1 MLIHHLLP
9 LTSSFPGVPFLLIH
23 LMLHAVVGAWT
34 PIPSTLGPTPVA
46 AGVLAMLQYTGH
58 LYQQAVTSTRQLH
71 APSLLLDDV

>member
-1 MLIHHLLP
+1 
-9 LTSSFPGVPFLLIH
+9 
-23 LMLHAVVGAWT
+23 MLHAVVGAWT
-34 PIPSTLGPTPVA
+34 PIPSTLGPTPIA